1 MLYIGW
7 SVSFK
12 DIGNTP
18 YVVYIYKSPGSSSGT
33 IIPLTPS
40 KEPFMTQEEYGD
52 NVFQPVRIQTGYI
65 RIVTSDTTLMEQLMP
80 SSPTDR
86 LVRVFRTVN
95 NTQECVWQGYIQ
107 QQAFTQHY
115 DEYRWQIEFPVVSLL
130 GVMKETYPGGINGYP
145 YVSFWQIMQMAFKS
159 VTVDVDTWQ
168 SKPITKVSVSR
179 FTTGVKIYSQPQIM
193 DVPITTMPDPYYRRT
208 NVYWED
214 LEVRFNELFFN
225 NDSIVIGDTETP
237 HCNIDSY
244 YTILE
249 KILRPF
255 GMAIRE
261 DGTNIIIT
269 CFGMA
274 YAASGRHTAAIYD
287 GNELLGT
294 SYSTSPST
302 DRVGTSDVDTIAG
315 ITRTDAKQT
324 VSYILP
330 SNSTKVTTKIARAQ
344 GVLLASLPE
353 VRLDGEVYAQNY
365 ASWDP
370 SIVYRIWQLHNPAV
384 SEHPLEQF
392 KFYGSSEEFDPSAEY
407 YTECNYEAFRSY
419 INSTGVAGT
428 YHPIG
433 ACPCLV
439 NYPSE
444 ENDDT
449 MHSVIFM
456 RLLWSSTQYINDFV
470 PYELKTFINVNSSSA
485 NSMFAALSI
494 DTYEIIDRWGQYTL
508 RLQIINNGQY
518 YTNSDTWSDSES
530 VITVSI
536 ANGKINASNP
546 AWATNEVKL
555 INIENRSGEFTVRV
569 LQGKEEPGAS
579 IGCELMIK
587 KIELK
592 LVTPNINNKYF
603 LGFSDNRDENV
614 YSKQSDERNVKSI
627 NLEIGTNMGN
637 ENSPSFIYCPNN
649 TAVDPYKNIYGYP
662 IMSIYI
668 GTAGT
673 SDYREYQIEERLLKE
688 LSTYYQ
694 QMRHTRSLAARP
706 FIRKN
711 CLYLIDGLYYMAIEK
726 KRSWVDNSQEI
737 KFIEVAPTRT

>member
-12 DIGNTP
+12 DISNTP

-159 VTVDVDTWQ
+159 VTIDVDTWQ
-168 SKPITKVSVSR
+168 SKPITKVSVAR

-208 NVYWED
+208 NVYWEE

-255 GMAIRE
+255 GMTIRE

-330 SNSTKVTTKIARAQ
+330 SNSTKVTTKIARAKD
-344 GVLLASLPE
+344 VLMASMPE
-353 VRLDGEVYAQNY
+353 VRLDGEVYAQR
-365 ASWDP
+365 WD
-370 SIVYRIWQLHNPAV
+370 IQHTTVQRIWQLHDPSA

-392 KFYGSSEEFDPSAEY
+392 KFYGSSEEYDSAAQY
-407 YTECNYEAFRSY
+407 YHECDYESFRSFV
-419 INSTGVAGT
+419 NSTGIHGD

-439 NYPSE
+439 NYPDE
-444 ENDDT
+444 EDNI

-456 RLLWSSTQYINDFV
+456 RLLWSSTQYLNDFV
-470 PYELKTFINVNSSSA
+470 PYELKTFIDVNSSVVD
-485 NSMFAALSI
+485 NMWAALSLELYSTEPRTE
-494 DTYEIIDRWGQYTL
+494 DYTL
-508 RLQIINNGQY
+508 RIQIINNGQY
-518 YTNSDTWSDSES
+518 YTENDTWSDSEN
-530 VITVSI
+530 VIAVSI
-536 ANGKINASNP
+536 TDCKIYSLNP
-546 AWATNEVKL
+546 EWATNDVKL
-555 INIENRSGEFTVRV
+555 INIGNRSGEFTVRV

-579 IGCELMIK
+579 IGCEITIE

-592 LVTPNINNKYF
+592 LVTPNINNKYY

-627 NLEIGTNMGN
+627 SLEIGTNMGN

-649 TAVDPYKNIYGYP
+649 TVVDYYKNSYGFP

-668 GTAGT
+668 GTSGT